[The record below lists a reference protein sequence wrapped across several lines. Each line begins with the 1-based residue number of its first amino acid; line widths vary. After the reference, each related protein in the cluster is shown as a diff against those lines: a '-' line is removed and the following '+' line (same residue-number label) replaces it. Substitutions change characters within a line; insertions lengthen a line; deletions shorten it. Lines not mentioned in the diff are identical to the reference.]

1 MQIDGN
7 YTKSAGNRGIL
18 QNTGAM
24 NKINIDAYVTSQRGS
39 IDGSPGPGTVMEG
52 G

>member
-1 MQIDGN
+1 MQIDGD
-7 YTKSAGNRGIL
+7 YAKSAGNRGIL

-24 NKINIDAYVTSQRGS
+24 NKINIDAYVTSRRGS
-39 IDGSPGPGTVMEG
+39 IDGSPSPGTVMEG

>member
-7 YTKSAGNRGIL
+7 YAKSAGNRGIL
-18 QNTGAM
+18 QNTGVM
-24 NKINIDAYVTSQRGS
+24 NKINIDAYVTFRRGS